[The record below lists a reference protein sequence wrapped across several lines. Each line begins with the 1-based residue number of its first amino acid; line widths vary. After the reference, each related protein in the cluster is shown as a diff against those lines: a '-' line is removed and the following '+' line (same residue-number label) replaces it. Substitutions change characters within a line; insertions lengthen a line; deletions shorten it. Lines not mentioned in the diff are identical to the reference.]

1 MILGGSLGR
10 KGARPY
16 HVCPQGVALSELR
29 ATLQSLR
36 SAARRLAGE
45 REMRHHERQP
55 RPGLP
60 SQQELSLWGQDEAET
75 KRCLGQS
82 M

>member
-29 ATLQSLR
+29 VTLQPLR
-36 SAARRLAGE
+36 SAAGRLAGE
-45 REMRHHERQP
+45 WETRHHERWP
-55 RPGLP
+55 RLGLP
-60 SQQELSLWGQDEAET
+60 SQQQLSLWGQDEAET